1 MATAGAKT
9 EGKSVFYVYGG
20 LGEREKKKKD
30 LNYQEGDA
38 EGKKNHGRVKH
49 WMKFLGMPRS
59 GRGTS
64 SPWQELGW
72 GSPST
77 SPGVSAARF
86 SCEPRRSS
94 LYWRAVECLAN

>member
-38 EGKKNHGRVKH
+38 EGKKTMGR
-49 WMKFLGMPRS
+49 L
-59 GRGTS
+59 
-64 SPWQELGW
+64 
-72 GSPST
+72 ST
-77 SPGVSAARF
+77 G
-86 SCEPRRSS
+86 
-94 LYWRAVECLAN
+94 